1 VDEIRVE
8 KKEVTLHGSDAAL
21 GQAVAETNL
30 STLGRVPIRF
40 VPNWLPDLGKSN
52 GMDAPFLKR
61 HRSAKVEVL
70 LTNPLNMKGGAQ
82 NEDYDNWA

>member
-1 VDEIRVE
+1 ME

-40 VPNWLPDLGKSN
+40 VPNWLPGQGSN
-52 GMDAPFLKR
+52 LEPGLAASANDGSGSILLKN
-61 HRSAKVEVL
+61 SK
-70 LTNPLNMKGGAQ
+70 T
-82 NEDYDNWA
+82 